1 MNDFILEGC
10 VRFCTFEIFVM
21 FEGISMFKG
30 IFVHWSYACVFE
42 NSFACLKIFVF
53 FGVFLNLCV
62 FVCQAL
68 MKLVCVCV
76 WSDVLCI

>member
-10 VRFCTFEIFVM
+10 VRFCPFEIFVL

-53 FGVFLNLCV
+53 FWCISEFVCFRVSSLNEVSVCLCV
-62 FVCQAL
+62 E
-68 MKLVCVCV
+68 
-76 WSDVLCI
+76 